1 MSAIIRAA
9 GVSALAAIALAATTA
24 PAPASS
30 GARAP
35 AGRLVLVQAV
45 PDESLDVSIDG
56 RPVETDSATGAV
68 LGPYAVS
75 PGQHRVEF
83 TSSSH
88 IRLVSTV
95 DVASGSSRDVVVHLP
110 AQVDGSPVV
119 NTYRTPT
126 APIAPG
132 KARVLVAHTAT
143 VAPADVRVDGTVV
156 FRDIANGEY
165 ATADVA
171 AGAHT
176 ASLLPTGV
184 SGPPLLGPLEL
195 DLEPGTV
202 TSVYAVGSPEKQSM
216 NVIVHTT
223 ALTSNGAVA
232 PASIDTGSAGLARDV
247 PVHTFAVDRAAVAGS
262 AAPAVGHDAPGP
274 LVRLA
279 LVGGGGALLVWWV
292 GWQAARRRPLPP
304 G

>member
-1 MSAIIRAA
+1 MSAITRAA
-9 GVSALAAIALAATTA
+9 GASALAVLTLAATTP
-24 PAPASS
+24 PAPAAS

-45 PDESLDVSIDG
+45 PDESLGVAIDG
-56 RPVETDSATGAV
+56 RTVDSDSTTGAV
-68 LGPYAVS
+68 LGPFSVS
-75 PGQHRVEF
+75 PGQHQVEF
-83 TSSSH
+83 TSGSQ
-88 IRLVSTV
+88 RLVSTV
-95 DVASGSSRDVVVHLP
+95 DVTAGSSRDVVVHLP
-110 AQVDGSPVV
+110 AQVDGSPVI

-132 KARVLVAHTAT
+132 KARVLLAHTAT

-176 ASLLPTGV
+176 ASLLPAGV
-184 SGPPLLGPLEL
+184 SGPPILGPLDL
-195 DLEPGTV
+195 DLQPGTV
-202 TSVYAVGSPEKQSM
+202 TSVYAVGSPENQSM

-223 ALTSNGAVA
+223 ALTSTGAVA
-232 PASIDTGSAGLARDV
+232 PASIDTGSAGLARGV
-247 PVHTFAVDRAAVAGS
+247 QVHTFAVHRGAVGDS
-262 AAPAVGHDAPGP
+262 AAPAPAGHEAPGP
-274 LVRLA
+274 LVLLA
-279 LVGGGGALLVWWV
+279 LVGAGGALLVWWV
-292 GWQAARRRPLPP
+292 GWQAVRRRPIPP